1 MDATSSQYVANRGS
15 FDARFGLKFDA
26 IQRFLVIA
34 SRIWRQYGQ
43 YNMEANLVCSIHVT
57 YIFYIQSKDA
67 SVLKI
72 GLAFKVPLLIIY

>member
-15 FDARFGLKFDA
+15 FDARFGLNFDA

-43 YNMEANLVCSIHVT
+43 YNMEAKLVC
-57 YIFYIQSKDA
+57 
-67 SVLKI
+67 L
-72 GLAFKVPLLIIY
+72 